1 MSEPTEARYSNEAR
15 ESERTAPDDDFM
27 FSAKLTPRM
36 IEGAEIAELRDSV
49 RVLSEVIR
57 HLAERVEILETRE
70 ALGRFRPTGA

>member
-1 MSEPTEARYSNEAR
+1 MEAR

-27 FSAKLTPRM
+27 FSAKLTPKM

-70 ALGRFRPTGA
+70 TLGRFRAIGA